1 MTDKELHRLGRRE
14 LLQLL
19 LEQGREAEK
28 TRQVLT
34 ETEAELHQLQETYE
48 RLRKRLDHKDEQ
60 IHELN
65 ALLEAE
71 RTKREI
77 ELSESGSIAEAALR
91 LNMIFEVAQKAA
103 DQYLYNIKQLHSG
116 ELQDREGELPKLP
129 EMAELLAAEATR
141 AETEKQP
148 EQAVPE
154 PEREPFITQRQAV
167 STKDSEIEEAEFEEE
182 DFDEE
187 ENSKVIQ
194 LEHVKA
200 EKIRRAEQEA
210 EAAAQMVAA
219 GEWEADSAAGTERIK
234 EAVGIK
240 ISESGM
246 RAITADLRPQ
256 ETGAMDLAVEQPV
269 LMEKQDTVEVESKQ
283 ETDTQVAAPKPEQ
296 PVKGRAK
303 RGTFFRQMGKLMGF
317 KVK

>member
-28 TRQVLT
+28 TKQILAET
-34 ETEAELHQLQETYE
+34 ETELHQLQETYE

-91 LNMIFEVAQKAA
+91 LNMIFDVAQKAA
-103 DQYLYNIKQLHSG
+103 DQYLYNIKRLHG
-116 ELQDREGELPKLP
+116 GKEELPEVSEAEELT
-129 EMAELLAAEATR
+129 EAAELTAKDPKSREHKNITTW
-141 AETEKQP
+141 EQEEFTE
-148 EQAVPE
+148 EE
-154 PEREPFITQRQAV
+154 
-167 STKDSEIEEAEFEEE
+167 EEAEEK
-182 DFDEE
+182 
-187 ENSKVIQ
+187 NPTVIQ

-210 EAAAQMVAA
+210 ECAVEAA
-219 GEWEADSAAGTERIK
+219 GAEGIK
-234 EAVGIK
+234 EAIGMK
-240 ISESGM
+240 SSESGM
-246 RAITADLRPQ
+246 SSITTELKPQKTGIRDLKATIEQ
-256 ETGAMDLAVEQPV
+256 GAMEEADGQEIEENEEAKTDTRTAAEFEPKQPV
-269 LMEKQDTVEVESKQ
+269 ERNV
-283 ETDTQVAAPKPEQ
+283 
-296 PVKGRAK
+296 K
-303 RGTFFRQMGKLMGF
+303 RGTFFRQMGKF
-317 KVK
+317 RRCKVK

>member
-28 TRQVLT
+28 TKQILAET
-34 ETEAELHQLQETYE
+34 ETELHQLQETYE
-48 RLRKRLDHKDEQ
+48 RLRKRLDHRDEQ

-91 LNMIFEVAQKAA
+91 LNMIFDVAQKAA
-103 DQYLYNIKQLHSG
+103 DQYLYNIKRLHG
-116 ELQDREGELPKLP
+116 GKEGLP
-129 EMAELLAAEATR
+129 ETAKMSDLSESPEYTKAVEAIIGTEAFEAEELTEAAELTAKDPKSRERKNITTW
-141 AETEKQP
+141 EQEEFTE
-148 EQAVPE
+148 EE
-154 PEREPFITQRQAV
+154 
-167 STKDSEIEEAEFEEE
+167 EEAEEK
-182 DFDEE
+182 
-187 ENSKVIQ
+187 NPKVIQ

-210 EAAAQMVAA
+210 ECAVEAA
-219 GEWEADSAAGTERIK
+219 GAEGIK
-234 EAVGIK
+234 EAIGMK
-240 ISESGM
+240 SSESGM
-246 RAITADLRPQ
+246 SSITTELKPQKTGIRDLK
-256 ETGAMDLAVEQPV
+256 ETIEQGAMEEADGQEIEENEEAKTDTRTAAEFEPKQPV
-269 LMEKQDTVEVESKQ
+269 ERNV
-283 ETDTQVAAPKPEQ
+283 
-296 PVKGRAK
+296 K
-303 RGTFFRQMGKLMGF
+303 RGTFFRQMGKFMRF